1 MKDNDGQT
9 LAFRS
14 KNCQWAWNVYILT
27 EPVLDCSSM
36 PQIWR
41 YHMHL
46 HMKKKIMVQWQRLMT
61 FHQLIWP
68 SNCCGS
74 CYYLC
79 LIPSLLMGK
88 PAITLTFKLAADSSA
103 GEKIQI
109 YFSVFYIEITLWKS
123 DVVPL
128 NLWFPLA
135 LACGSFFFCKGYNS
149 LGEWVECIGKTPKWK
164 FSTNFPHLEGIVLIH
179 K

>member
-14 KNCQWAWNVYILT
+14 KHCQWAWNVYILT

-123 DVVPL
+123 DVAPL

-135 LACGSFFFCKGYNS
+135 LACGSFCFAKATTAWGS
-149 LGEWVECIGKTPKWK
+149 ELSASGKPP
-164 FSTNFPHLEGIVLIH
+164 NGNLAQIFPI
-179 K
+179 